1 MLQDF
6 SQLII
11 QKTGSMRLPTQDKVN
26 SFLSLQEKCAQYWPT
41 SEELQMSFTDTGFV
55 VRLLSEEDQ
64 SYYTI
69 RVLELQ
75 NTMVSMR
82 GRLLDNN
89 FFLKMRSGAISE
101 MIFCEVKTAV
111 CLV

>member
-1 MLQDF
+1 
-6 SQLII
+6 
-11 QKTGSMRLPTQDKVN
+11 
-26 SFLSLQEKCAQYWPT
+26 
-41 SEELQMSFTDTGFV
+41 MSFTDTGFV
-55 VRLLSEEDQ
+55 VRLLSEEDR

-82 GRLLDNN
+82 GRLLDDDL
-89 FFLKMRSGAISE
+89 FLLKKTMRSSALLE
-101 MIFCEVKTAV
+101 MIFCEVKTAM